1 MGLFFEKV
9 GRSKSSKP
17 VVVVRIIVA
26 IAMIVLFILGIW
38 DDFNS
43 TYLGFVILMAGLMNV
58 MNGVESHYHRDEKK
72 VYIMD
77 YTLGILFLFMA
88 ITQLGII

>member
-9 GRSKSSKP
+9 KRTKSSKP
-17 VVVVRIIVA
+17 VVVIRIIVA
-26 IAMIVLFILGIW
+26 IAMIVLFILGYR

-43 TYLGFVILMAGLMNV
+43 TYLGYVILLAGLMNV

-72 VYIMD
+72 VYMMD
-77 YTLGILFLFMA
+77 YFLGILFLFMA